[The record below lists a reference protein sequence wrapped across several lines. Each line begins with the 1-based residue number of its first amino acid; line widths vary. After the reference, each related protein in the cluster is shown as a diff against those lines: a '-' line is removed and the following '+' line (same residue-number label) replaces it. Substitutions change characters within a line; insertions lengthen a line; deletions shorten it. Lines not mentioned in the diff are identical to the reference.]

1 MRFYGE
7 MPHEKNPKENIVSAS
22 ISIKILK
29 NQKPQIYMCKLK
41 FKQMISKFVFKIN
54 Q

>member
-1 MRFYGE
+1 MYTGKCHTR
-7 MPHEKNPKENIVSAS
+7 KNPKENIVSTS